1 MVGLQWRVCVGC
13 GYASPV
19 SGCRGRVGQEKR
31 WDNERAGVGVATPK
45 MVLAVRSPKTA
56 LAVQMAGAKS
66 TDQINLRALPLSS
79 RRASLPGRGSFTE
92 ASSQRARTLSCGNAR
107 DGEDQTETR
116 VEGEKGGARSHNVS
130 RRAHK
135 RHASAIVPL
144 TSTVMARWPSLTMN
158 DARLGSGTG
167 ARLGFRVDPPFN
179 GLR

>member
-1 MVGLQWRVCVGC
+1 MVGLQWWVCVGC

-116 VEGEKGGARSHNVS
+116 VEGEKGGAAVTQRVTACSQKA
-130 RRAHK
+130 RE
-135 RHASAIVPL
+135 RHRPFDVD
-144 TSTVMARWPSLTMN
+144 R
-158 DARLGSGTG
+158 DG
-167 ARLGFRVDPPFN
+167 AVAFFDDE
-179 GLR
+179 